1 MKRITGILLGVLLGL
16 LLGVFIAWLFLRPA
30 STESTETEDAAG
42 AKITESAAKAKIT
55 EGTGKAKIT
64 EGTGIEG
71 DWELVSLVIDG
82 VTYED
87 LDRQGMYMTMRL
99 EADGTGVQ
107 TINGESYPCTW
118 VEKNGEFLVEDSDGP
133 MSYTLQPDG
142 SLLGEDGVGDTM
154 SFMPAAEADSVAGV
168 WQLTA
173 AETEGIIVNDISELD
188 VELCLLLNPD
198 GTGEIN
204 SSEGDTSCTWMQR
217 GTNVTVVDGNGEPI
231 YFSLRSDGTL
241 TWLIDDVTLI
251 MSRTDGSAKA
261 KAPKVPDEATV
272 SEYGFSVQLPQDW
285 FAVDGEFVQ
294 QIVESVGKEIAAANG
309 FDQNLLDQL
318 AAASTSLYYS
328 SDMSANFNVVRERA
342 GDVTMDNFAS
352 LEPVY
357 QELLSNSRGITD
369 FKLSGPVDIGGNPY
383 YVGSFTA
390 PGDLEQKQ
398 YFCVAK
404 GYIYTITL
412 TNVAEGD
419 AQQIMESFQI
429 L

>member
-1 MKRITGILLGVLLGL
+1 MKRIVGILLGVLLGI
-16 LLGVFIAWLFLRPA
+16 LLGIFIARFFLKPA
-30 STESTETEDAAG
+30 STESAETEGAAG
-42 AKITESAAKAKIT
+42 PKITESAAEAKITESA
-55 EGTGKAKIT
+55 
-64 EGTGIEG
+64 GIEG

-87 LDRQGMYMTMRL
+87 LARQGMYMTMRL

-107 TINGESYPCTW
+107 TINGETYPCTW
-118 VEKNGEFLVEDSDGP
+118 VERNGEFLIEDSDGS

-142 SLLGEDGVGDTM
+142 SLLGVDGVGDTM
-154 SFMPAAEADSVAGV
+154 SFVPVAETDSAAGV

-188 VELCLLLNPD
+188 VELCLRLDPD
-198 GTGEIN
+198 GTGELY
-204 SSEGDTSCTWMQR
+204 SSEGDASCTWTQR
-217 GTNVTVVDGNGEPI
+217 GTSVTVVTETDEASH
-231 YFSLRSDGTL
+231 FSLRSDGTL

-261 KAPKVPDEATV
+261 EAPEIPDGATV
-272 SEYGFSVQLPQDW
+272 SEYGFSVQLPQGW
-285 FAVDGEFVQ
+285 FAVDSEFVQ
-294 QIVESVGKEIAAANG
+294 QIVESVGEEMAAASG

-318 AAASTSLYYS
+318 AAAGTSLYYS
-328 SDMSANFNVVRERA
+328 SDMSANFNVVRESA
-342 GDVTMDNFAS
+342 GGITMDDFAS

-357 QELLSNSRGITD
+357 QELLSSSRGITD